1 MYGLHNKSVSQ
12 VLLLEK
18 KVIMIIK
25 NKLAELLKK
34 TYPTLYK
41 KFVTMENGKYV
52 LYIELLK
59 YLYGLLK
66 SELLFYKKLVKVLK
80 DIGFKLN
87 TYDPCVANIIVNDK
101 QHTILCHVEDVK
113 SYHVD
118 PKKVMSLYSG

>member
-1 MYGLHNKSVSQ
+1 
-12 VLLLEK
+12 
-18 KVIMIIK
+18 MIIK
-25 NKLAELLKK
+25 DKLAEMLKK

-87 TYDPCVANIIVNDK
+87 IYYTCVTKIIVNDK
-101 QHTILCHVEDVK
+101 QQTIVW
-113 SYHVD
+113 HVD
-118 PKKVMSLYSG
+118 DIKSSHVYPKVNCDFIQ

>member
-1 MYGLHNKSVSQ
+1 MRVSLSLQ
-12 VLLLEK
+12 KISFHSKYAIPLS
-18 KVIMIIK
+18 I
-25 NKLAELLKK
+25 
-34 TYPTLYK
+34 PT
-41 KFVTMENGKYV
+41 
-52 LYIELLK
+52 IELLK

-118 PKKVMSLYSG
+118 PKKVMILYSG